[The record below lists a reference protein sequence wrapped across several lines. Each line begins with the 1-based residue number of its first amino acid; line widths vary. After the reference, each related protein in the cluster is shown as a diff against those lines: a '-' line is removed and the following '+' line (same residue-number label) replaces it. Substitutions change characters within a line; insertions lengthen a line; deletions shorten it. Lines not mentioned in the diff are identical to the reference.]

1 MNKMNFVKVGT
12 FIFFTIII
20 LAIGLL
26 WMNDVSF
33 KRNYYKINCYFDNV
47 YRLRKGDPIYI
58 RGLKEGTVGSV
69 FIDGDSVKV
78 IMLVSNKVKL
88 KKDMKITLIN
98 TTVIAE
104 NKYIEIYP
112 GKSNELYDLSKP
124 AHGSYT
130 GLDQIFI
137 LFEKIKNVFNEMGDI
152 SSNNVNILNN
162 LNSVIAQ
169 TDSIMSENRKN
180 IEITTKNIK
189 ESTKSI
195 DSLMGNLIVITEE
208 LKDLSVKLNSDNNS
222 ISKLSSSDS
231 LYTET
236 MKTIGNLNDLIS
248 DIKENPSK
256 YIDINLIRI
265 GNGKK

>member
-1 MNKMNFVKVGT
+1 MNFAKVGT

-26 WMNDVSF
+26 WMNDISF
-33 KRNYYKINCYFDNV
+33 KRNYCKIICYFDNV

-69 FIDGDSVKV
+69 SIDGDSVKV
-78 IMLVSNKVKL
+78 IMLVSSKVRL

-112 GKSNELYDLSKP
+112 GRSNELYDLSKP
-124 AHGSYT
+124 AHGNYT
-130 GLDQIFI
+130 GLDQILT
-137 LFEKIKNVFNEMGDI
+137 LFEKFKNIFNDMGDI
-152 SSNNVNILNN
+152 SINNANILGN
-162 LNSVIAQ
+162 LNSIIAQ

-180 IEITTKNIK
+180 IKITTRNIK

-195 DSLMGNLIVITEE
+195 DSLMSNLIVITEE
-208 LKDLSVKLNSDNNS
+208 LKDLSGKLNSENNT
-222 ISKLSSSDS
+222 IAKLSNSDS

-236 MKTIGNLNDLIS
+236 METIENINDLIN
-248 DIKENPSK
+248 DIKKNPSK